1 MIISNFTGKRVWCRA
16 TEEKILTSWSENKSA
31 KISKRDCVNADDTEK
46 LYTLWNTDLVS
57 ENLETGEVKINI
69 TGNDDMVDLYC
80 RQGRIKDVIMTQ
92 TTKRRLNAFLDY
104 YGFDRLEVHNS
115 MKEVCVKYHGK
126 ELKVS
131 SDSWYKLDFTTKEL
145 VKCQTDRREFI
156 STKQF

>member
-1 MIISNFTGKRVWCRA
+1 MIISNITGKRVCCRE
-16 TEEKILTSWSENKSA
+16 TEEKILTAWSENKSA
-31 KISKRDCVNADDTEK
+31 KISKRDCVNAVDAEK
-46 LYTLWNTDLVS
+46 IYTLWNTDLVS
-57 ENLETGEVKINI
+57 ENLENGEVKINI
-69 TGNDDMVDLYC
+69 TGNDDMVDLYYS
-80 RQGRIKDVIMTQ
+80 RGRTKDVIMTQ

-104 YGFDRLEVHNS
+104 YGFDSLEVHNS

-145 VKCQTDRREFI
+145 VKCQTDLREFI

>member
-1 MIISNFTGKRVWCRA
+1 MIISNITGIRVWCNT
-16 TEEKILTSWSENKSA
+16 TEEKILTTWSENKSA
-31 KISKRDCVNADDTEK
+31 KISKRDIVNAGDAEK
-46 LYTLWNTDLVS
+46 IYTLWNTNLVS

-104 YGFDRLEVHNS
+104 YGFDSLEVHNS

-145 VKCQTDRREFI
+145 VKC
-156 STKQF
+156 

>member
-1 MIISNFTGKRVWCRA
+1 MIISNITGKRVCCNT
-16 TEEKILTSWSENKSA
+16 TEEKILTTWSENKSA
-31 KISKRDCVNADDTEK
+31 KISKRDIVNADDTEK
-46 LYTLWNTDLVS
+46 LYALWNTDLVS

-92 TTKRRLNAFLDY
+92 TTKRRLNTFLNY

-145 VKCQTDRREFI
+145 VKC
-156 STKQF
+156 

>member
-1 MIISNFTGKRVWCRA
+1 MISNITGKRVWCNT

-46 LYTLWNTDLVS
+46 LYALWNTDLVS

-69 TGNDDMVDLYC
+69 TGNDDAVDLYY

-126 ELKVS
+126 ELKVDS
-131 SDSWYKLDFTTKEL
+131 YSWYKLDFTTKEL
-145 VKCQTDRREFI
+145 VKC
-156 STKQF
+156 

>member
-1 MIISNFTGKRVWCRA
+1 MIISNITGKSVCCNT
-16 TEEKILTSWSENKSA
+16 TEEKILTAWSENKSA
-31 KISKRDCVNADDTEK
+31 KISKRDIVNAGDTKK

-69 TGNDDMVDLYC
+69 TGNDDMVDLYY

-115 MKEVCVKYHGK
+115 MKEFCVKHHGK

-131 SDSWYKLDFTTKEL
+131 SDSWYKLDFTNKEL
-145 VKCQTDRREFI
+145 VKC
-156 STKQF
+156 